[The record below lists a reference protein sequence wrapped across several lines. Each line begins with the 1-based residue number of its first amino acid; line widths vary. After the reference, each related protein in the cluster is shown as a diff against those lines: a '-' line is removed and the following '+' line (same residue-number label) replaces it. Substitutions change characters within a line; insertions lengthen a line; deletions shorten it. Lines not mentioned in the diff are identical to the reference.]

1 MVKLNADGTV
11 DLNEMAVRIA
21 KKEAG
26 AKESDIG
33 QIKELMK
40 DIAQDLLE
48 IEKAHGRDKMVQTIS
63 RLAK

>member
-1 MVKLNADGTV
+1 MVELNKDGTV
-11 DLNEMAVRIA
+11 DLNAMAVEIA

-26 AKESDIG
+26 AKEVDIG

-40 DIAQDLLE
+40 DIAQHLKKV
-48 IEKAHGRDKMVQTIS
+48 EKDHGQDKMIETID